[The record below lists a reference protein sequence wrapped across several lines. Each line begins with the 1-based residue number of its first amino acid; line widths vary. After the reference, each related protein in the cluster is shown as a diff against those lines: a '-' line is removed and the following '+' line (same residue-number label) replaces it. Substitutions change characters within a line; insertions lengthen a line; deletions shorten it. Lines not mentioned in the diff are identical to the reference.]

1 MLLRYAFIST
11 VSIVSANSY
20 TKTGP
25 PWLRFHRC
33 VSARQGNP
41 TNILETETITFFDG
55 DSSFITASNSER
67 HGFFLCVSGGDESC
81 LKEEEGSSEGD
92 VDASDDDD
100 DNDDDDSGD
109 DGANKMLSNTS
120 VRRCRIAA
128 VQCKNTMA
136 CPASSSILVF
146 RSQPVADGAKMIN
159 NHLAIPPE
167 RCRKHRVSSFPSI
180 AETLLTTRGGE
191 SAAAPSSATM
201 DNEFSRRLVVAAL
214 VTLLYEAII
223 GHLLEFLKI
232 VMQTSPPGTSY
243 TQVGRYFYFQLT
255 TSVVSEFSFS
265 SCCTIGLFF
274 NSFPFRF
281 LAKSLVEQKVL

>member
-1 MLLRYAFIST
+1 MLLRCAFLST
-11 VSIVSANSY
+11 VSIVSANSF

-25 PWLRFHRC
+25 PWLRYHRC

-41 TNILETETITFFDG
+41 TTILETESITFFDG

-67 HGFFLCVSGGDESC
+67 HGFFLCVSGGDESY
-81 LKEEEGSSEGD
+81 LKDKEGSSEGD
-92 VDASDDDD
+92 ADASDDDD
-100 DNDDDDSGD
+100 DDDDDSGD
-109 DGANKMLSNTS
+109 DGANKMLSTTS
-120 VRRCRIAA
+120 VRLCRIAT

-136 CPASSSILVF
+136 CTASSSIHVAG
-146 RSQPVADGAKMIN
+146 SQPVADGAKKN

-167 RCRKHRVSSFPSI
+167 RCRKQRVPTFPSVT
-180 AETLLTTRGGE
+180 EPMLTTRGGE
-191 SAAAPSSATM
+191 STAAPSSATI

-255 TSVVSEFSFS
+255 PSAVSEFSFS
-265 SCCTIGLFF
+265 SFF
-274 NSFPFRF
+274 FKSFPSGFWQNHWWNKRSCRH
-281 LAKSLVEQKVL
+281 L